1 MMQRLR
7 DLFRQRTPEGP
18 PDFGFAL
25 VGLGHGAEKFI
36 EALQGSAT
44 VRVSAL
50 VSDHL
55 PKATSLARKHGIT
68 HLYTYADF
76 DSICDNPAVD
86 AVYLALPNALHRE
99 FTERAAAAGKHV
111 LCEKPMASTIADCH
125 AMIEA
130 CQAANRLLMIGYRC
144 VYDPLHQKLR
154 EILHSGALGTITM
167 IESGFGFHAKPG
179 WRLDPKL
186 AGGGSLYDVGVY
198 SINTIF
204 NLFGEELSITSAT
217 ITRDPASGMEMATRW
232 QGSLAS
238 GATVRCHSSYLEKI
252 PDYLRISATQGT
264 LELRP
269 AFAYQGTKLRGRY
282 VDARSGDSVKVSLQ
296 NPRATP
302 SSFRLEAEHLAQCVR
317 TGTSLRTSG
326 ELGLRDME
334 TIAQIYALAKWS

>member
-7 DLFRQRTPEGP
+7 DLFRSHPPEAS

-25 VGLGHGAEKFI
+25 VGLGHGADKFI
-36 EALQGSAT
+36 EALQGSAS

-130 CQAANRLLMIGYRC
+130 CQTANKLLMIGYRC
-144 VYDPLHQKLR
+144 IYDPLHQKLR
-154 EILHSGALGTITM
+154 EILHSGALGAITT

-204 NLFGEELSITSAT
+204 NLFAEDLSITSAT
-217 ITRDPASGMEMATRW
+217 IARDPISGMEMASRW

-238 GATVRCHSSYLEKI
+238 GADIRCHSSYLEKI
-252 PDYLRISATQGT
+252 PDYLRIHAAQGT

-269 AFAYQGTKLRGRY
+269 AFAYQGARLRVRY
-282 VDARSGDSVKVSLQ
+282 IDVHSGDSVKIDLQ
-296 NPRATP
+296 NPRITP

-317 TGTSLRTSG
+317 TGTSLRTPG

-334 TIAQIYALAKWS
+334 VIGQIYSLAEPT